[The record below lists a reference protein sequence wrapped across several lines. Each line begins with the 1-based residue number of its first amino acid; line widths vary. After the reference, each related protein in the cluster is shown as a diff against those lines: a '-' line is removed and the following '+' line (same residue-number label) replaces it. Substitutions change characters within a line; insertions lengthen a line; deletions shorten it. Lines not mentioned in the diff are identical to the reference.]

1 MPDLD
6 TPYALKDPLE
16 VVRDVIREGFRSGRV
31 QSPGESNIDLRAHL
45 PDLRVEN
52 GDFVSF
58 YEGGDMN
65 PQAVG
70 ARHDDERVPIKIDIR
85 SAYRDR
91 ALELK
96 WAIREVLDVECINP
110 GQSTEW
116 SELRRTAERVV
127 SSYDGNG
134 GRGGYTHIVIDVE
147 LRKHL
152 RQRPL
157 PRVMGGR
164 VL

>member
-6 TPYALKDPLE
+6 TPQAFKDPLE
-16 VVRDVIREGFRSGRV
+16 VVRDLIREGFRSVR
-31 QSPGESNIDLRAHL
+31 GEKPTIDLRANVS
-45 PDLRVEN
+45 DLRVEN
-52 GDFVSF
+52 GDFVTF
-58 YEGGDMN
+58 YEGGDL
-65 PQAVG
+65 PITPAG
-70 ARHDDERVPIKIDIR
+70 ARHDDERFPIKVDIR
-85 SAYRDR
+85 SAYRNR

-96 WAIREVLDVECINP
+96 WAIREILDVECINP

-152 RQRPL
+152 RIRPL
-157 PRVMGGR
+157 PRTMGGR
-164 VL
+164 VG